1 MIRLNQ
7 LWIML
12 LLGSCALAQTRV
24 AAPAMALQGASMP
37 GQSGD
42 PAAPDR
48 LALDQ
53 ALRLEIIGSGAAAS
67 GKYAVVEIQFQN
79 TSDRTITAHAGK
91 LHGYYADGTE
101 RTSGWSQDIAG
112 LTALSR
118 VPGIR
123 LQSPETLNS
132 GETRRLKLSLP
143 PDSQGAPPVSVT
155 GTVTMVISEDRT
167 ALGDAEQIRLM
178 LERRAQD
185 SEELSELLAE
195 MRKARAEPELQE
207 AMDAGRPSEAAALL
221 VKSITRSINELNEVK
236 PQQEKH
242 ARVARRLQLLLDTLK
257 PGARIPGIELRLVD
271 LSILMEQ
278 TTQHALAEQSTLKE
292 VK

>member
-1 MIRLNQ
+1 MIRVNQ

-12 LLGSCALAQTRV
+12 LLGSCALAQTRA

-37 GQSGD
+37 GWGGD
-42 PAAPDR
+42 PAAQDR

-53 ALRLEIIGSGAAAS
+53 ALRLEIVGSGAAAS

-79 TSDRTITAHAGK
+79 TSDRPITAHAGK
-91 LHGYYADGTE
+91 LLGSYADGTE
-101 RTSGWSQDIAG
+101 RTSGWGQDIAG

-118 VPGIR
+118 VPDVR

-132 GETRRLKLSLP
+132 GETRRLKVSLP
-143 PDSQGAPPVSVT
+143 PDSQGAPPVYVT
-155 GTVTMVISEDRT
+155 GTVTMVIFEDRT

-178 LERRAQD
+178 LERRARD
-185 SEELSELLAE
+185 SEETAGLLAVME
-195 MRKARAEPELQE
+195 KARAEPELQE

-221 VKSITRSINELNEVK
+221 AKSITRSVNELNEVK

-278 TTQHALAEQSTLKE
+278 TTQRALAEQSTLKE